1 MPLQARQPPGAAA
14 PPPGRRRLCGR
25 PSCWGCREK
34 TGRPCGSAA
43 AASSAG
49 SGGSGGG
56 KGLCACGG
64 QTPCANMAGCMH
76 ECLGATKPRR
86 GELRAPGLAT
96 RHQRAAHPAAACVLR
111 GLNDQSPV
119 GLLGCGD
126 GRASAF
132 LAGFVVGVARSS
144 EPWRKAC
151 WRTLAR
157 CQPQL
162 GAARNHVACH
172 PACRRRPPA
181 GSRQVPT
188 HAQPS
193 EAGLIQALSCQSRHY
208 NVRQEVNAAAVSMQ
222 GSTAG
227 LLIIIL
233 ARRLFF
239 RRIVVVCCT
248 RRALLLLVCRLL
260 LGIPLLQGKRGNAAQ
275 ANNHSGFATMLWGAA
290 SMGRARRRPI
300 RFPAAYLQ
308 SQLAASWHPTVA
320 MDPIAAHLVHSRPLL
335 VRRLLLCTQRLPLR
349 AQRLQE

>member
-1 MPLQARQPPGAAA
+1 MQRRSALAAQIGQQEPRSLRQRVVLCRCRHDSRQEQQHRRQDGGASAVGPHAGAA
-14 PPPGRRRLCGR
+14 G
-25 PSCWGCREK
+25 K

-86 GELRAPGLAT
+86 RELRAPGLAT

-162 GAARNHVACH
+162 PG
-172 PACRRRPPA
+172 CR
-181 GSRQVPT
+181 
-188 HAQPS
+188 AQPCWP
-193 EAGLIQALSCQSRHY
+193 AILL
-208 NVRQEVNAAAVSMQ
+208 AAADRQ
-222 GSTAG
+222 
-227 LLIIIL
+227 L
-233 ARRLFF
+233 AR
-239 RRIVVVCCT
+239 
-248 RRALLLLVCRLL
+248 
-260 LGIPLLQGKRGNAAQ
+260 
-275 ANNHSGFATMLWGAA
+275 
-290 SMGRARRRPI
+290 GRYPPTPSHQRP
-300 RFPAAYLQ
+300 A
-308 SQLAASWHPTVA
+308 
-320 MDPIAAHLVHSRPLL
+320 
-335 VRRLLLCTQRLPLR
+335 
-349 AQRLQE
+349 